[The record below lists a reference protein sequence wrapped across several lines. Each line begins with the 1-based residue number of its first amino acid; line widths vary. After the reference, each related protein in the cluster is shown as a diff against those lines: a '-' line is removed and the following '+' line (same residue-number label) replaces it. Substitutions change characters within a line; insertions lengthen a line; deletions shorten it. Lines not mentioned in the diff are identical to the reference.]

1 VVFFHILHGGLEG
14 ERWEEAVVE
23 PNIGEQGAYD
33 NVGQG
38 RAKKNVENR
47 KKGLPRGR
55 VGSNNSASR
64 LGETKR
70 GDLVTK
76 KGLDRNDEFR

>member
-1 VVFFHILHGGLEG
+1 LTTRLETGWKKNG
-14 ERWEEAVVE
+14 EK
-23 PNIGEQGAYD
+23 
-33 NVGQG
+33 
-38 RAKKNVENR
+38 AKKE
-47 KKGLPRGR
+47 LPRWR